1 MANYATLKAA
11 VADVIKT
18 NGDNEIT
25 GAILQQTLLSIIDS
39 LGAGYQ
45 FAGVAEPSTN
55 PGTPDQRIFYITKGS
70 GNFANFGPATIRE
83 GEVAILRYSGAW
95 EKISTNIAD
104 NETINRALF
113 GNEGFIANGYINAN
127 GVYVAYSS
135 PAMMVTDYIP
145 VGDGD
150 VLDYSLSCNG
160 ATIVACYDKDK
171 NFLPSKSI
179 SDNTGTI
186 HAGTITFDG
195 VSFVRIT
202 NYFPTV
208 PDPLKKFTTTAISKR
223 ISDITKQFNDVLPN
237 IQGIPISYDLDML
250 GFIRQS
256 GQFVETEQYR
266 SSDYIGVIPGI
277 TVKYSGII
285 AGTNCIIASYDVDKT
300 FLPNDSVYKPDVG
313 TYTGEITLGENVAFI
328 RLCNYLG
335 SLTTGSFQLVMNKN
349 VWPAIIENRNVL
361 VKAKQI
367 VDERELFRLWDS
379 IKRPIVFSGK
389 TMVAFG
395 DSITA
400 GVSSPGLVT
409 ITDSYIKLF
418 ADYAG
423 IGTLDNRAVS
433 GSTIVPRGGGN
444 DIYNRI
450 VGYNGNASVFWIAG
464 GTNDWNTGQTLGQFG
479 DTGTG
484 TFYGAL
490 DSICQ
495 FLQTNYPNA
504 TVIFVTPIPYTRPA
518 SVWPNHNGELNSYR
532 TAIYDVATYYGYNV
546 VDGNNLGMPHELG
559 GWNNTMVADTD
570 GCHPTA
576 RGHALYARSLTGKLL

>member
-25 GAILQQTLLSIIDS
+25 GAILQQTLLAIIDS

-223 ISDITKQFNDVLPN
+223 ISDITKQFNDALPN
-237 IQGIPISYDLDML
+237 IEDIPISYDLDML
-250 GFIRQS
+250 
-256 GQFVETEQYR
+256 
-266 SSDYIGVIPGI
+266 
-277 TVKYSGII
+277 
-285 AGTNCIIASYDVDKT
+285 
-300 FLPNDSVYKPDVG
+300 LPNDSVYKPDVG

-389 TMVAFG
+389 TMAAFG